1 MIKKSRQQAARRV
14 ARQLRAAARTAVR
27 TKFLAASTIFARGDR
42 CGGVMYLEKGRV
54 RVSLLPPRGK
64 PAIVRVLEPGAFFG
78 EGALAGQRSR
88 TSTAEAVTAATIT
101 TVETADMRARLQTE
115 GELGDSFRAHMLA
128 TNVRLEQDLVDHVL
142 NGAEKRLARA
152 LLVLARFDEHDEVRH
167 PLPIISRN
175 LLAQMSS
182 NTRVVVNSLMS
193 RFSRLGYLE
202 HLPPRA
208 GGLHVH
214 RSLLS
219 VVLKN

>member
-1 MIKKSRQQAARRV
+1 MIKKLREKAALRV
-14 ARQLRAAARTAVR
+14 ARQLRAAAPTAVR
-27 TKFLAASTIFARGDR
+27 TTFLPSSTIFARGDR
-42 CGGVMYLEKGRV
+42 CAGVMYIEKGLV

-64 PAIVRVLEPGAFFG
+64 PAVVRVLEPGAFFG

-88 TSTAEAVTAATIT
+88 TSTAETVTAATIT
-101 TVETADMRARLQTE
+101 TVETACMRE
-115 GELGDSFRAHMLA
+115 GLHAERHLGHSFRAHMLA

-152 LLVLARFDEHDEVRH
+152 LLVLAHFDEHDKIRH

-175 LLAQMSS
+175 LLAEMSS
-182 NTRVVVNSLMS
+182 NTRVVVNGLMS
-193 RFSRLGYLE
+193 RFTELGYLE
-202 HLPPRA
+202 QLPPRA

-219 VVLKN
+219 VVLQA